1 MSFEFLFGE
10 RTGKELQYVY
20 DTIARAEQTGGIAPE
35 LIDELRREL
44 QRANDLY
51 STKPHDVAGE
61 ACRTVLFLARSMM
74 FTCDNRPSVKHKRTL
89 HARARDPRNPGLQ
102 QWIEKQV
109 QRLPDATAKEIYC
122 GAPAWVTDD
131 VGEDRFIKRVTQARK
146 ALVASK

>member
-10 RTGKELQYVY
+10 STGVELRYVY
-20 DTIARAEQTGGIAPE
+20 STIARAEQTPGIAPE
-35 LIDELRREL
+35 LIAELKQLL

-51 STKPHDVAGE
+51 RTKSRDVAAE
-61 ACRTVLFLARSMM
+61 ACNTLFMAARSLD
-74 FTCDNRPSVKHKRTL
+74 FTCDNRSAVKHKRTL
-89 HARARDPRNPGLQ
+89 HARARDPRNPKLQ

-109 QRLPDATAKEIYC
+109 QRLPDATAKEIYRD
-122 GAPAWVTDD
+122 APAWVTDD